1 MSESEFRQDGTA
13 QSTAAPLLPV
23 PVAAAIPA
31 ATFQAVALAGI
42 LAAGFLI
49 RLFAAVRL
57 TPHLDEAS
65 SILAAQATAS
75 HGWPLLPSGT
85 VYFQGATL
93 SWLLAPLTWLGLG
106 EIDNLALLRLPTVL
120 AGTLT
125 LYLCYRLALAVT
137 GDATTGLVMAALVAL
152 DQLSVQWSS
161 MVRMYGLLQ
170 AVTVGLAWAFVTLLT
185 GERSIRRALLV
196 AALCWVA
203 VFTHVGASLLLPAM
217 ALAAVLVHGRRA
229 WARLDLVLAL
239 GLGALAPV
247 ALLTL
252 NQVLGTASIESTAPS
267 SQPWTFVGDNL
278 LQPLAGI
285 LHGPLRD
292 PWETF
297 GRTKFLPGLIVAAA
311 TLVTAWGLFRA
322 RLRVDTRSTPLRSA
336 QDRLRS
342 TRAAMLALLC
352 LYWVPVLAVGLFTV
366 SPKARYLLHVQA
378 LGYLFVAWLVVEA
391 ARRVRTPPLTPPPQG
406 EWNRQ
411 SLPMRLAPAA
421 SVVLVLGLALLG
433 RFESPVIHPNYHE
446 AMTYVATHQEPG
458 ELVVVARPAIG
469 YLALDESRH
478 GDLVYLAG
486 GEDQPGARRY
496 TRLAPDGELVD
507 YWVGVHAIV
516 TTEELRR
523 LLEANPGAW
532 VVLDEGHLSAEW
544 AYGGEIEQVLTRMTV
559 VEFRA
564 QGGALVLRVP

>member
-1 MSESEFRQDGTA
+1 LSESEFRQDGTA
-13 QSTAAPLLPV
+13 QPTTVPLLPV
-23 PVAAAIPA
+23 PVATAIPA

-42 LAAGFLI
+42 MAAGFLI

-217 ALAAVLVHGRRA
+217 ALAAALVHGRRA

-311 TLVTAWGLFRA
+311 TLVTAWWLFRA
-322 RLRVDTRSTPLRSA
+322 RSRVDTQSTPLPPPLWLSPVPGERTLA
-336 QDRLRS
+336 QGRLRS
-342 TRAAMLALLC
+342 TPAAMLALLC

-391 ARRVRTPPLTPPPQG
+391 ARRG
-406 EWNRQ
+406 AGK
-411 SLPMRLAPAA
+411 SLLLRLAPAA

-446 AMTYVATHQEPG
+446 AMAYVATHQEPG

-469 YLALDESRH
+469 YLALDEARRD
-478 GDLVYLAG
+478 DLVYLAG
-486 GEDQPGARRY
+486 GEDQPGTRRY
-496 TRLAPDGELVD
+496 TRLAPDGDLVD

-516 TTEELRR
+516 TTGELRR

-532 VVLDEGHLSAEW
+532 VVLDEGHLTAEL
-544 AYGGEIEQVLTRMTV
+544 AYGGEVEQVLTQMTV
-559 VEFRA
+559 VEYRA
-564 QGGALVLRVP
+564 QGGALVLRVR